1 MKEKQMNIIGEWT
14 IRNEGKKG
22 DGERKKEKDV
32 ISQLKRV
39 KGRWRRIKKKKKM
52 SEDTTG
58 E

>member
-14 IRNEGKKG
+14 IRNGGKKG

-39 KGRWRRIKKKKKM
+39 KGRWRRIKKK
-52 SEDTTG
+52 
-58 E
+58 